1 MTHYSRNSSIF
12 YLNTSILRQLSI
24 SEHDHIRIP
33 TPLFSNNWLVLRLP
47 PLSVVTDRCSCSPT
61 GLPPSARFVRFDPA
75 RDEPKTASSVRFKL
89 DEDY

>member
-33 TPLFSNNWLVLRLP
+33 TPLFSSNWLAPHLP
-47 PLSVVTDRCSCSPT
+47 PLSVVTDRCLSSPT
-61 GLPPSARFVRFDPA
+61 DLLPSLSFVHYDPA

-89 DEDY
+89 EEDY